1 MTWLM
6 ETLRLQDRQ
15 QATQIGQT
23 LMDHGML
30 HHVTNDHPFK
40 EETLFYRLQI
50 GIRFHGLRGLLGP
63 PAAGGAGVRVHVES
77 P

>member
-1 MTWLM
+1 M

-40 EETLFYRLQI
+40 DETLFYRLQI
-50 GIRFHGLRGLLGP
+50 GIRFHGLRGLLGTQF
-63 PAAGGAGVRVHVES
+63 
-77 P
+77 